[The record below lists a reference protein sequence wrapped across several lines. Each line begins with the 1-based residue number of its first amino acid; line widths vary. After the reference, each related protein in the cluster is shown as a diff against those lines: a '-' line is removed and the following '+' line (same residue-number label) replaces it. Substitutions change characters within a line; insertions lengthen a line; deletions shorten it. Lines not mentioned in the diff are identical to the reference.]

1 MSAAEFSAVGEGI
14 MDPLILTI
22 VTRAIERL
30 LVVLAGGLAIYLGYR
45 LFIAMPNAERG
56 SGKVNLP
63 GGVSIFLSRVG
74 PGVFFS
80 LFGAVVIGMSLQ
92 FGVSFNDAA
101 HTLVMTENNSSPGA
115 ERSFSGIASAPEPE
129 QAAIQVYRE
138 PEPYERSRVVAVVA
152 ALNRVEAALPTNLP
166 PTDRINMKYALRDA
180 RWRLLISVWDPAWG
194 DVAAFRDW
202 IDNGEADPSPTPI
215 AAAVQLYR
223 DGAAAKP

>member
-1 MSAAEFSAVGEGI
+1 

-101 HTLVMTENNSSPGA
+101 HTLAMADNSSPA
-115 ERSFSGIASAPEPE
+115 AQRSFSGIASAPVPE
-129 QAAIQVYRE
+129 LAAVQAYLEV
-138 PEPYERSRVVAVVA
+138 EPYERDRVVAVVA
-152 ALNRVEAALPTNLP
+152 ALNRIEAALPASLP
-166 PTDRINMKYALRDA
+166 PTDRINLRYALRDA
-180 RWRLLISVWDPAWG
+180 RERLLISVWDPAWG
-194 DVAAFRDW
+194 DMAAFRAW
-202 IDNGEADPSPTPI
+202 IKESEPDPPPTPI
-215 AAAVQLYR
+215 SGAVRLYR
-223 DGAAAKP
+223 EGRVAANP